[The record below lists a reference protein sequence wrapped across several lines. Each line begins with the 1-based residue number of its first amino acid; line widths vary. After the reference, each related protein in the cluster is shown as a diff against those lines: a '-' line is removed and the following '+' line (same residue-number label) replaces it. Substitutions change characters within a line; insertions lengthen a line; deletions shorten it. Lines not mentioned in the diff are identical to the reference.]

1 LSPIPRADT
10 VFEIAA
16 VGILLFW
23 WVDWLVFPSTI
34 LGVVL
39 QLSPRIEPFF
49 YPVIVLCVVDLVRLG
64 VDLAE
69 PYRTRPRVALR
80 LVLNVAWL
88 ALFVLA
94 FRTEGLLEIATNLRA
109 DDPERILRTVQRV
122 MHGTLFVL
130 ALISA
135 ALAATDLVRLVR
147 R

>member
-1 LSPIPRADT
+1 
-10 VFEIAA
+10 
-16 VGILLFW
+16 
-23 WVDWLVFPSTI
+23 
-34 LGVVL
+34 
-39 QLSPRIEPFF
+39 
-49 YPVIVLCVVDLVRLG
+49 
-64 VDLAE
+64 
-69 PYRTRPRVALR
+69 LR